1 MRLGE
6 YQELVCVKKVDF
18 GIYLSTS
25 SASEERVLLPAK
37 QIPDGVKQGDKLKV
51 FVYKDS
57 NDRLIATTNE
67 PKLTLGGLS
76 VLTVKEVDYI
86 LNKVIDD
93 PHIAV
98 HIQSYPDR
106 LFGNIDVIINLFIL
120 KNRYPVNQNISCQL
134 CGLNALDFQS
144 KLVGI

>member
-51 FVYKDS
+51 LYT
-57 NDRLIATTNE
+57 RTLTTD
-67 PKLTLGGLS
+67 LLLRQTS
-76 VLTVKEVDYI
+76 
-86 LNKVIDD
+86 
-93 PHIAV
+93 
-98 HIQSYPDR
+98 QS
-106 LFGNIDVIINLFIL
+106 
-120 KNRYPVNQNISCQL
+120 
-134 CGLNALDFQS
+134 
-144 KLVGI
+144 

>member
-51 FVYKDS
+51 FVYKDCYDKRAKADTWRFIS
-57 NDRLIATTNE
+57 AYCQ
-67 PKLTLGGLS
+67 GG
-76 VLTVKEVDYI
+76 D
-86 LNKVIDD
+86 
-93 PHIAV
+93 
-98 HIQSYPDR
+98 
-106 LFGNIDVIINLFIL
+106 
-120 KNRYPVNQNISCQL
+120 
-134 CGLNALDFQS
+134 
-144 KLVGI
+144 

>member
-18 GIYLSTS
+18 GIYLSKS

-76 VLTVKEVDYI
+76 VLTEIGRAHV
-86 LNKVIDD
+86 
-93 PHIAV
+93 
-98 HIQSYPDR
+98 
-106 LFGNIDVIINLFIL
+106 
-120 KNRYPVNQNISCQL
+120 
-134 CGLNALDFQS
+134 
-144 KLVGI
+144 

>member
-51 FVYKDS
+51 FVYKT
-57 NDRLIATTNE
+57 LTTD
-67 PKLTLGGLS
+67 LLLRQTS
-76 VLTVKEVDYI
+76 
-86 LNKVIDD
+86 
-93 PHIAV
+93 
-98 HIQSYPDR
+98 QS
-106 LFGNIDVIINLFIL
+106 
-120 KNRYPVNQNISCQL
+120 
-134 CGLNALDFQS
+134 
-144 KLVGI
+144 

>member
-57 NDRLIATTNE
+57 KADTWRFSSAYCQ
-67 PKLTLGGLS
+67 GG
-76 VLTVKEVDYI
+76 D
-86 LNKVIDD
+86 
-93 PHIAV
+93 
-98 HIQSYPDR
+98 
-106 LFGNIDVIINLFIL
+106 
-120 KNRYPVNQNISCQL
+120 
-134 CGLNALDFQS
+134 
-144 KLVGI
+144 